1 MDDELTQP
9 AMCKTD
15 SVEATR
21 DSDSVDDFVYSTFE
35 RLRAQSVEPV
45 SFPDGLMGREHDHE
59 SSSDVEKDH
68 GGPTGR
74 RPVVQFSCRSSPATS
89 PDKSPGKMS
98 AVSTGSGQ
106 TATPRTSP
114 PAAAKW
120 WHWECA
126 GCDSKFCSK
135 MLYNEHLLECP
146 RAILGYPSAKD
157 NNHISVRI
165 RSADSLSINTTD
177 TSGSKSSPT
186 SAAGSP
192 LPIAPNDLDTVNPVG
207 GADVKLDDETDE
219 GIALAKFLGAQAQ
232 DCSGRS
238 LTGLE
243 RLKYSSLSPL
253 SSATDNSLGKQG
265 HGTSSQTLDYSGLD
279 RSERL
284 PVPALAPEVE
294 EAYQLRRAQAHKRTR
309 ELAKECVRCL
319 ELEGR
324 KVSAAYEV
332 DTVSHQREI
341 NVTCGRL
348 SSNVAHG
355 QGRTTKHISLSIFD
369 SFEDEPNVEGCVS
382 FPV

>member
-1 MDDELTQP
+1 MR
-9 AMCKTD
+9 KTD
-15 SVEATR
+15 SVKVTR

-45 SFPDGLMGREHDHE
+45 SFPDGLMGRERDHK

-146 RAILGYPSAKD
+146 RAILGYPFAKD
-157 NNHISVRI
+157 NNHISVQI
-165 RSADSLSINTTD
+165 HSADSLSINTTD

-192 LPIAPNDLDTVNPVG
+192 VPNAANDLDTVNPLG

-253 SSATDNSLGKQG
+253 SSAMDNSP
-265 HGTSSQTLDYSGLD
+265 GTTKNGTMSNFSPIGFSNHTFEESGLPC
-279 RSERL
+279 STSI
-284 PVPALAPEVE
+284 
-294 EAYQLRRAQAHKRTR
+294 K
-309 ELAKECVRCL
+309 
-319 ELEGR
+319 
-324 KVSAAYEV
+324 
-332 DTVSHQREI
+332 
-341 NVTCGRL
+341 
-348 SSNVAHG
+348 SNVCSF
-355 QGRTTKHISLSIFD
+355 TVDPCSFLYISY
-369 SFEDEPNVEGCVS
+369 FEAN
-382 FPV
+382 